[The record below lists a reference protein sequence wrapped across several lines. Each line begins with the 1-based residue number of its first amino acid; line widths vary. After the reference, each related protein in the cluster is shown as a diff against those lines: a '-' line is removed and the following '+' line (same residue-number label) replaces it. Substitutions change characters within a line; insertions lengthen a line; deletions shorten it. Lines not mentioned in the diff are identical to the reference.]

1 MSKKR
6 KTRKE
11 KMRATVRQSSHSFEN
26 APVYT
31 LSSDTTI
38 HTTKT
43 SSPEQFTPTHRE
55 QVAYA
60 YVMHDARHTFIITTL
75 LLASSIAF
83 YFIIQNHIINLSF
96 LGY

>member
-11 KMRATVRQSSHSFEN
+11 KMRATVRQSSHSLEN

-31 LSSDTTI
+31 ITPDITARVSKPTQ
-38 HTTKT
+38 
-43 SSPEQFTPTHRE
+43 PEQFIPTQTE
-55 QVAYA
+55 QAAYA
-60 YVMHDARHTFIITTL
+60 YVMHDARQTFTITTL

-83 YFIIQNHIINLSF
+83 YFLIQNHIINLSF